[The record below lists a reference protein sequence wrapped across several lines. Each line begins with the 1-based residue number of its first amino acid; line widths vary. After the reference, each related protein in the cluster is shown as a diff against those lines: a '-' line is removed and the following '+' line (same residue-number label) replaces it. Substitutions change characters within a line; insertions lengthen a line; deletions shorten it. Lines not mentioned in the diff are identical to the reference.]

1 MKTQDLLSN
10 QLSYNIWQYLFIMS
24 FLLGESHGQ
33 RSLVGY
39 SSQHHTE
46 SDMTKGLACTHAH
59 THTLHPSYL
68 SILQNWKFF
77 FFFFLILFFKFYF
90 IFKLYIT
97 VLVLPNIKMN
107 PPQVYMCSPSW
118 KFIHFGC
125 LLFNSPFPDPSAS
138 DNHKF
143 DLFFYKFVCCQ
154 SIIDLQHY
162 ISFCYITQ

>member
-1 MKTQDLLSN
+1 MAVFIYYVILAWRIPWTEQPGRLQLLA
-10 QLSYNIWQYLFIMS
+10 
-24 FLLGESHGQ
+24 SHRVRYDQ
-33 RSLVGY
+33 RISM
-39 SSQHHTE
+39 H
-46 SDMTKGLACTHAH
+46 ACTQ
-59 THTLHPSYL
+59 THLTCLLLKYL
-68 SILQNWKFF
+68 TKLEVF

-162 ISFCYITQ
+162 ISFCYIT